1 MTPVP
6 PTPPAA
12 PHRSW
17 GRIVLIVVLVLSLM
31 GNALALGALYRL
43 REARSAFMGPE
54 AAAARLPDDLR
65 RDLRR
70 ALRAEGR
77 ELLPLLRQMGSAR
90 AAIIATLSADPFD
103 RAAADA
109 AMTRYRT
116 ALDALLDRAQVVVL
130 DRMETR
136 SND

>member
-1 MTPVP
+1 
-6 PTPPAA
+6 
-12 PHRSW
+12 
-17 GRIVLIVVLVLSLM
+17 VLIVVLVLSLM